1 MMIIAERELKP
12 LVLNPPPNVTR
23 VVDEASEEKL
33 VAFLE
38 QNTEHGFD
46 VETTPVK
53 DFFYRRLRTLQFGTN
68 QEQYVVDLLAY
79 CNGDSDL
86 LYNCQAGYGSNL
98 HKAPKFAKLIK
109 RLEKY
114 ICSDNHVKVG
124 VNLSFEYECFYW
136 LCGLRIYGLYDCMLA
151 EKCIYAGLGGSAG
164 LKNYDFYSMES
175 MFERYFG
182 MMIDKTLQTSFT
194 LDGELTDAQVEYA
207 ALDTRVPLGIKLL
220 QTIIASGETP
230 KSLKEKGKPKL
241 ADYLYYLDSIIL
253 GDNLHEIIK
262 IECEAIGSFVDMHV
276 HGERIDRE
284 RWKARVQKSKD
295 KLVANLQ
302 ALDKIFLPIVGSKLE
317 AIDDETI
324 NKLEVNWKQLGSVPS
339 DKEIEIKLQLSSLK
353 KKGVVFLPETPLALG
368 IELQQLET
376 ERKAKKEILKAQC
389 GELKKKRT
397 KIKKLFEKCEGE
409 ALINY
414 SSDAQLRHALTDP
427 ENFKYFPRLF
437 KDEKVNGTKT
447 GNKIGI
453 IETLDDETLELYE
466 SNLVIKLIREYH
478 GLSKEIGTYGD
489 AWATEWATHPC
500 KEEGWLHP
508 GDGRLHSTFNQLDAA
523 TGRSSSSQPNGQN
536 LPQDKEVR
544 SCFVADPSNELI
556 RISNCC
562 ESEIYWRTIDAGY
575 GLDIPVCS
583 KCNQDCSTHA
593 EEYVDVTADMSGA
606 ELRIIAEDANDPVW
620 ILAFA
625 KGEDVHSVGTEL
637 LYDEEWLKEAL
648 NNCAYYA
655 PHTAETVAKNPLRVL
670 GEPQHDKCKCPSHK
684 ERRDENKAT
693 NFLLAYGGGATT
705 LAVRIK
711 KSVKDAKLLMA
722 LHEMKNPRIWA
733 YLDKSGKDAARNF
746 KAFDLFGRRRLLPEP
761 TTERATENCKEWN
774 EKELR
779 LAPEDAQK
787 NIDIFVQ
794 LKGRNPTQ
802 SEKFDLT
809 HRPPTAKE
817 VGRSYFQMSNSIT
830 RQGKN
835 HRIQGTNATIAK
847 KAMGAGYDAEGKPF
861 LFHTLSQYRARIV
874 KFVHD
879 ELVVQCP
886 KQYGEK
892 VAELIGDAFKRAAAL
907 RMKKVVMEFDY
918 HIEKYWSK

>member
-1 MMIIAERELKP
+1 MVKMIIAERELKP
-12 LVLNPPPNVTR
+12 LVLNPPPNITR
-23 VVDEASEEKL
+23 VVDDASEEKL
-33 VAFLE
+33 IAFLE
-38 QNTEHGFD
+38 QTKEFGLD

-53 DFFYRRLRTLQFGTN
+53 DYFYRRLRTIQFGTA
-68 QEQYVVDLLAY
+68 QEQYVIDLLAY
-79 CNGDSDL
+79 CDGNSDL
-86 LYNCQAGYGSNL
+86 LYSCQGQYGANL
-98 HKAPKFAKLIK
+98 NKAPRFAKLIT

-114 ICSDNHVKVG
+114 ICSNSWTKVG
-124 VNLSFEYECFYW
+124 VNLGFEYECFYW
-136 LCGLRIYGLYDCMLA
+136 LCGLRGYGWYDCMLA
-151 EKCIYAGLGGSAG
+151 EKCIYAGLGGQAG

-182 MMIDKTLQTSFT
+182 MTIDKTLQTSFT
-194 LDGELTDAQVEYA
+194 LEGELTDAQVEYA
-207 ALDTRVPLGIKLL
+207 ALDTRIPAAIKML

-230 KSLKEKGKPKL
+230 RGLKAKGKPKL

-253 GDNLHEIIK
+253 GDNLHSIIA
-262 IECEAIGSFVDMHV
+262 IENEAIGSFVDMHV

-284 RWKARVQKSKD
+284 RWLARVQKSKD
-295 KLVANLQ
+295 KLVTNLQ
-302 ALDKIFLPIVGSKLE
+302 ELDKIFLPIVGSKLE
-317 AIDDETI
+317 AIDDAKIDNLEASWKALNNETEQELALKI
-324 NKLEVNWKQLGSVPS
+324 ARRPLSRNLKKTIDVDALTQ
-339 DKEIEIKLQLSSLK
+339 LQLEIAEIDLKLSSW
-353 KKGVVFLPETPLALG
+353 
-368 IELQQLET
+368 EL
-376 ERKAKKEILKAQC
+376 ERKEQKEILKKECAD
-389 GELKKKRT
+389 LKKKRT
-397 KIKKLFEKCEGE
+397 KIKNLSDKCEGE

-414 SSDAQLRHALTDP
+414 SSDAQLLRILTDP
-427 ENFKYFPRLF
+427 DNFQYFPRLF
-437 KDEKVNGTKT
+437 VDEKKEGKKT
-447 GNKIGI
+447 GNKRGVL
-453 IETLDDETLELYE
+453 ESLDDDTLELYE
-466 SNLVIKLIREYH
+466 SNTVIKLIREYH

-489 AWATEWATHPC
+489 AWATEWTTHPC

-544 SCFVADPSNELI
+544 SCFIADPPNESI

-562 ESEIYWRTIDAGY
+562 EAEIYLSHSMGGDAHT
-575 GLDIPVCS
+575 CA
-583 KCNQDCSTHA
+583 KCDQYCETHA

-620 ILAFA
+620 INAFA

-637 LYDEEWLKEAL
+637 LYEDEWPKEAL
-648 NNCAYYA
+648 PDCAYFKLK
-655 PHTAETVAKNPLRVL
+655 EN
-670 GEPQHDKCKCPSHK
+670 GEPARKKCNCPLHK
-684 ERRDENKAT
+684 IRRDENKST
-693 NFLLAYGGGATT
+693 NFLLAYGGGPSK
-705 LAVRIK
+705 LAVEIK
-711 KSVKDAKLLMA
+711 KTVKAAKELMA

-733 YLDKSGKDAARNF
+733 YLDKSGKDAAMHF

-761 TTERATENCKEWN
+761 DTERATENCKEWN

-779 LAPEDAQK
+779 LTPEATQK
-787 NIDIFVQ
+787 NTDIFVQ
-794 LKGRNPTQ
+794 IKGRKPTQ
-802 SEKFDLT
+802 AEQFDLS

-847 KAMGAGYDAEGKPF
+847 KAMGAGYDLEGKPF
-861 LFHTLSQYRARIV
+861 LFHTLSQYRAKLV

-892 VAELIGDAFKRAAAL
+892 VAALIGDAFKRAAAIK
-907 RMKKVVMEFDY
+907 MKKVVMEFDY